1 MEKIKSVFKG
11 AWPYQKD
18 ALNLPVADV
27 EAAVGFYE
35 TVMGFVQVL
44 KEEKPLRRVLLKRD
58 DVQIGLAENGG
69 DPTQDGC
76 FFEVDNIETA
86 FTELRTRG
94 LQRETPEYDW
104 QRYGATL
111 WKVFFVVAPDGLCYC
126 IGERQPDDM
135 REG

>member
-1 MEKIKSVFKG
+1 MEITKSIFKE
-11 AWPYQKD
+11 AWPYQND
-18 ALNLPVADV
+18 VLNMPVADV

-58 DVQIGLAENGG
+58 DVQIGLVENGG

-76 FFEVDNIETA
+76 FFEVDNVEKA
-86 FTELRTRG
+86 FTEMKARG
-94 LQRETPEYDW
+94 LQRETADYDW

-126 IGERQPDDM
+126 IGERQP
-135 REG
+135 E